1 MTKTQLENLIRAK
14 LHCSYEWLQEGNN
27 IETYIT
33 YKEAW
38 GMYEVLRTF
47 FHTARHF
54 SFYYYTCRSVQMQQN
69 DYQKWKNLIEET
81 AKNLLTDS

>member
-14 LHCSYEWLQEGNN
+14 LRCSYEWLQEGNN

-38 GMYEVLRTF
+38 GMYEVLHTF
-47 FHTARHF
+47 FRTSHPF
-54 SFYYYTCRSVQMQQN
+54 SFYYFTCKSSQMQQN
-69 DYQKWKNLIEET
+69 EYDKWKNLIEET
-81 AKNLLTDS
+81 AKKLLTDS